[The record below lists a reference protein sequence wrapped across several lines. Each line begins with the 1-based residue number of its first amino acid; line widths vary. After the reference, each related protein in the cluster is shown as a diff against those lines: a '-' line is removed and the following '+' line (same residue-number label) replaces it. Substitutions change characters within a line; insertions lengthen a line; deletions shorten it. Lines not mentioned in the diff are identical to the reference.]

1 MYRSNRRIDKRWTQE
16 DIDDM
21 YEDWLESEE
30 SDVEVALRY
39 GFTYWSA
46 FRQFLEAHGKPTSGV
61 KQVTCHICGE
71 KFIPSKANRV
81 YCSEEC
87 QRYAR
92 NGKCK
97 EHNDKVRAEQQA
109 ERERRIKERFI
120 GYSKIAAICI
130 AAKAEGLSYGQYV
143 GKYNL

>member
-1 MYRSNRRIDKRWTQE
+1 MYRSNRRIDKKWTQE
-16 DIDDM
+16 QIDDM

-39 GFTYWSA
+39 GFTYWST

-61 KQVTCHICGE
+61 KQVRCH
-71 KFIPSKANRV
+71 
-81 YCSEEC
+81 
-87 QRYAR
+87 
-92 NGKCK
+92 